1 MSRMCP
7 RRDENGLAL
16 LEVLV
21 AFIIAAIALGVL
33 FSGALDGLRGAGA
46 AARTEE
52 ALSHAR
58 SHLAALG
65 HGQDIV
71 AGETTG
77 DDGGG
82 FQYRLRVVPAGSTAP
97 AGDATLFAVRITMS
111 WTEDGR
117 TRTLSLESQRLAS
130 AHGTPP

>member
-1 MSRMCP
+1 MST
-7 RRDENGLAL
+7 RRAQSGLAL

-21 AFIIAAIALGVL
+21 AFLIAAAALGVL
-33 FSGALDGLRGAGA
+33 YSGALDGLRGATA
-46 AARTEE
+46 AARSEE

-71 AGETTG
+71 AGESSG

-82 FQYRLRVVPAGSTAP
+82 FHYRLRIVPIASSAP
-97 AGDATLFAVRITMS
+97 AAEVTLYAIRITLS
-111 WTEDGR
+111 WTEAGR
-117 TRTLSLESQRLAS
+117 ARSVSLDSQRLA
-130 AHGTPP
+130 GTRGTRQ

>member
-1 MSRMCP
+1 MSRS
-7 RRDENGLAL
+7 NQQGLAL

-21 AFIIAAIALGVL
+21 AFAIAAAALGVL

-71 AGETTG
+71 AGETSG

-82 FQYRLRVVPAGSTAP
+82 FHYRLRVVPAASTAP
-97 AGDATLFAVRITMS
+97 GGDLTLYAVRVTMS
-111 WTEDGR
+111 WAEDGR
-117 TRTLSLESQRLAS
+117 ERTLNLESQRLATS
-130 AHGTPP
+130 RRGQP

>member
-1 MSRMCP
+1 MSR
-7 RRDENGLAL
+7 NNQQGLAL

-21 AFIIAAIALGVL
+21 AFAIAAAALGVL

-71 AGETTG
+71 AGETSG

-82 FQYRLRVVPAGSTAP
+82 FHYRLRVVPAASTAP
-97 AGDATLFAVRITMS
+97 GGDLTLYAVRVTMS
-111 WTEDGR
+111 WAEDGR
-117 TRTLSLESQRLAS
+117 ERTLNLESQRLATS
-130 AHGTPP
+130 RRGQP